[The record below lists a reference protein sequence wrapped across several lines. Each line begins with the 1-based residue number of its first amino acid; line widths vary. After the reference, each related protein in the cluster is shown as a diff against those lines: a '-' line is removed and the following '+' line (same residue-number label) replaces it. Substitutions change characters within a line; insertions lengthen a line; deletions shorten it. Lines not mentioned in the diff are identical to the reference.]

1 MLMRF
6 SRQFGEE
13 NRNLVFVKILNGAHY
28 SFLLIGD
35 DKAGLLLNIGKNIV
49 NSRKQLPP
57 SFVLLKEES
66 IH

>member
-6 SRQFGEE
+6 PRQFGKE
-13 NRNLVFVKILNGAHY
+13 NRNLVFVKILNGAHH

-35 DKAGLLLNIGKNIV
+35 DKAGLLLNNGKDIV
-49 NSRKQLPP
+49 NSRKQLPA
-57 SFVLLKEES
+57 SFGLLKEES